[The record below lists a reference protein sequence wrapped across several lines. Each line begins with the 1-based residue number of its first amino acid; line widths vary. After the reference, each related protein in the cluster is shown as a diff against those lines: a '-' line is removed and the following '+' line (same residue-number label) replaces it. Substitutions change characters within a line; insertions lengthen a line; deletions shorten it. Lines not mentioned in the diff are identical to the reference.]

1 MTKEE
6 YIREVQRLEAEK
18 CALDEEYRRSMPVQP
33 HQVVVIDGKEYWL
46 ERYRIISYAL
56 VPTFYEYVKGKIKRD
71 WGLAYPDNW
80 RKMKPKE
87 A

>member
-6 YIREVQRLEAEK
+6 YIREVQRIEAEK
-18 CALDEEYRRSMPVQP
+18 RALDEEYRRSMPVQP
-33 HQVVVIDGKEYWL
+33 HQVVVIGGKEYWL

-80 RKMKPKE
+80 RTMKPKE